1 MSGIAYETNEINSYE
16 LVLITYID
24 IYCLHFDTS
33 FIPAAFCLHLKS
45 SEAPG
50 HQRACT
56 RHQSNIYELK
66 TILIALQT

>member
-56 RHQSNIYELK
+56 RHQWGAVQRDVAGENAE
-66 TILIALQT
+66 